1 MRLKFIFYTTL
12 SFICL
17 LCEMLIQYCRPF
29 VKGFNVFNVAH
40 GSVVIGV
47 WTVTYI
53 HANRLLVRV
62 QPGQVATLDVLCCA
76 RRQGSLTA
84 LFQSHTHTHTQL
96 QCVLLVVVNCNG
108 LVSHPGEINDSSN
121 EHHGNRG

>member
-1 MRLKFIFYTTL
+1 M
-12 SFICL
+12 
-17 LCEMLIQYCRPF
+17 
-29 VKGFNVFNVAH
+29 FNGAL
-40 GSVVIGV
+40 GLVVIGV
-47 WTVTYI
+47 WTKTYI
-53 HANRLLVRV
+53 HADRLLVRA
-62 QPGQVATLDVLCCA
+62 QPGQVATLDVLCCVL
-76 RRQGSLTA
+76 RQGSLTA